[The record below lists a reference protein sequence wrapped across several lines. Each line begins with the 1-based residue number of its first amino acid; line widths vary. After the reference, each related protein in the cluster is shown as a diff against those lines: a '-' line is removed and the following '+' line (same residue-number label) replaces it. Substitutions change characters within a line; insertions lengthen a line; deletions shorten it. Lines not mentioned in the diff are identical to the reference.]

1 LNDRS
6 VKWNRLELLRVWST
20 ILVEDSGGV
29 GVVTLNRPQRLNAW
43 TPRMGVELREAVAT
57 LDARDDV
64 RVIVVTGAGRGFCAG
79 ADLSPDVQA
88 EFSREDKEA
97 WAGGTPF
104 WELNTPIIAAMNG
117 PAVGVG
123 LTMALQWDLRVVAED
138 AKYGFVFGRR
148 GLLPELGSTWLLPRL
163 VGVERAAEL
172 LLTGRMFRGR
182 EAVALGVA
190 AEAAPADEVLG
201 RALDIAR
208 DIAENVAP
216 VSAALTKRLVYRF
229 LTEPDRA
236 RAEQVE
242 RGLSLWTSEQDDVK
256 EGAAAFLE
264 KRAPNWRLAKNGDFP
279 EELFDD

>member
-1 LNDRS
+1 M
-6 VKWNRLELLRVWST
+6 ELLRVCST

-29 GVVTLNRPQRLNAW
+29 GVVTLNRPQRMNAW
-43 TPRMGVELREAVAT
+43 TPRMGVELRESVAT
-57 LDARDDV
+57 LDARDDI

-117 PAVGVG
+117 AAVG
-123 LTMALQWDLRVVAED
+123 
-138 AKYGFVFGRR
+138 
-148 GLLPELGSTWLLPRL
+148 LGSTWLRPRL

-172 LLTGRMFRGR
+172 LLTGRIFRGR
-182 EAVALGVA
+182 EAVTLGVA
-190 AEAAPADEVLG
+190 SEAVPADEVLD
-201 RALDIAR
+201 RALAIAR

-229 LTEPDRA
+229 LTEPDRSG
-236 RAEQVE
+236 AERVE
-242 RGLSLWTSEQDDVK
+242 RELSLWTSEQDDVK

-264 KRAPNWRLAKNGDFP
+264 KRAPRWRLAKNNDFP
-279 EELFDD
+279 MELFDA